1 MTEVWPRVPLA
12 SEMESFVTIVN
23 TEKQL
28 TFVAK
33 IVIFDVCGVLT
44 TPLYE
49 CAFQSEIIKD
59 YFCLLDKMCLFEG
72 HKILNKGFP
81 C

>member
-1 MTEVWPRVPLA
+1 MTEMWPRVPLA

-23 TEKQL
+23 AEKQL

-49 CAFQSEIIKD
+49 CAFQ
-59 YFCLLDKMCLFEG
+59 
-72 HKILNKGFP
+72 
-81 C
+81 